1 MIEDKSIQVFIW
13 DRINC
18 KQIALYNKVSI
29 DLDFI
34 TEENTNKKFSD
45 SRYKIIARFF

>member
-1 MIEDKSIQVFIW
+1 MIENKDIQVFIY
-13 DRINC
+13 DRIE
-18 KQIALYNKVSI
+18 KVQIALYNKVSI

-34 TEENTNKKFSD
+34 TEENTNKKFSN